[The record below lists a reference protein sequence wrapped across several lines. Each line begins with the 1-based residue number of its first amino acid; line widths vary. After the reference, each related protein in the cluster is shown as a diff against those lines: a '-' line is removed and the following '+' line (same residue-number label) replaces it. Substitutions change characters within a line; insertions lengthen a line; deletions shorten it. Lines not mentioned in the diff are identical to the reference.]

1 MRPMTSL
8 ARLPSLMTA
17 SMACRTSSRSGGWPK
32 SHRKAAPALVTT
44 PVIGLVDFNGNRRG
58 ELPHRR
64 DAISV
69 RERHLR
75 FAVSPLALA
84 QVLLRLLAHG
94 QIEHEGDAL
103 VPTFLEARCADEYGD
118 TAAVFPEV
126 LLLERCAGS
135 GHLQLFNGPCVGVA
149 PFRRRQ
155 VRPAYAT
162 QDKILSIVSD
172 DTEKRVIGIQNPP
185 FVIPDEDPDD
195 VGVDQTADPRLSFAE
210 IAVKTGVL

>member
-1 MRPMTSL
+1 M
-8 ARLPSLMTA
+8 
-17 SMACRTSSRSGGWPK
+17 
-32 SHRKAAPALVTT
+32 
-44 PVIGLVDFNGNRRG
+44 GNRRG

-64 DAISV
+64 DAILSV

-84 QVLLRLLAHG
+84 RRFSRLLAHG

-118 TAAVFPEV
+118 TAPSFRNTPS
-126 LLLERCAGS
+126 RNGCAFRS
-135 GHLQLFNGPCVGVA
+135 SSALQRPVRRGRA
-149 PFRRRQ
+149 IRRRQ

-172 DTEKRVIGIQNPP
+172 DTEKRVIASRTRP
-185 FVIPDEDPDD
+185 
-195 VGVDQTADPRLSFAE
+195 S
-210 IAVKTGVL
+210 